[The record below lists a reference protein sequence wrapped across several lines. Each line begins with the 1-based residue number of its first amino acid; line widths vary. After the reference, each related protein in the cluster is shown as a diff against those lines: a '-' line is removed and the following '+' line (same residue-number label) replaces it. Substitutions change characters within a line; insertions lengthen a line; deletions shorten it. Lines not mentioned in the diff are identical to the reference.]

1 MEYLFFKIYN
11 NTAKKVEYLF
21 MKTDRLFVAT
31 DGKKKRKRKGA
42 EAGVKER
49 IIAVQKMQEYVEEH
63 MEEKISLSDL
73 AKVSLFSPWYSY
85 RIFKEYTGFTP
96 ADYIRRLRLSR
107 SALRLRDERISVTEV
122 AFAMGFQSVEGYQRA
137 FRREFGCNPNK
148 YAKHPIPIILFIP
161 YGVIY
166 KEIKRKHKSL
176 EEEMN
181 VFIQMIHKP
190 ERKAI
195 IKRGIKASDYFEYCV
210 EAGCE
215 VWGLLTSI
223 PSISGEPVCMWL
235 PEKYREPGTSEY
247 VQGVE
252 VSMDYNGE
260 APEGFDVIILPEAD
274 YMLFQGEPFEEEEYC
289 LAIEGVQEAIKGFDP
304 SSKGYEWDAE
314 NPRIQLEPIG
324 SRGYMEMA
332 AVKPSSFQEAAL
344 R

>member
-1 MEYLFFKIYN
+1 
-11 NTAKKVEYLF
+11 
-21 MKTDRLFVAT
+21 MKTDRMFAAT
-31 DGKKKRKRKGA
+31 DGKKKRK
-42 EAGVKER
+42 
-49 IIAVQKMQEYVEEH
+49 M
-63 MEEKISLSDL
+63 
-73 AKVSLFSPWYSY
+73 WYSY
-85 RIFKEYTGFTP
+85 RIFKEYTGLTP

-107 SALRLRDERISVTEV
+107 SALRLRDERISVAEV

-137 FRREFGCNPNK
+137 FRREFGCNPNE

-195 IKRGIKASDYFEYCV
+195 IKRGVKAVDYFEYCE

-274 YMLFQGEPFEEEEYC
+274 YMLFQGEPIEEEEYC

-304 SSKGYEWDAE
+304 SSKGYEWDTE